1 MLHQYRQDLSKANCA
16 SVASL
21 HNATTPAQRER
32 AVKQMQ
38 SYGRDLRALME
49 RKPG

>member
-1 MLHQYRQDLSKANCA
+1 LNKASCTA
-16 SVASL
+16 VASL

-32 AVKQMQ
+32 AVKQLQ